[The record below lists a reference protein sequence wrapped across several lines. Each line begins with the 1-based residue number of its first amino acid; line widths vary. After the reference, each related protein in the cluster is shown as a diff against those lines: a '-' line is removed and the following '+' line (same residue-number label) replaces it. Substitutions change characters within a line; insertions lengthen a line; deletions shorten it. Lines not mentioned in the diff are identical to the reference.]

1 MLFNPETKFKTIS
14 IVVKFKAPLKR
25 EIITTRSLLSK
36 LLTRVTSEYPTEIQL
51 NNKLADTYGANLYS
65 YVMKQQNAHIVTIG
79 IDFINDKYL
88 TNESSLLERAA
99 ALLHEV
105 IFNPLLIDGTFSG
118 DKLSIEKQLLEA
130 RFNHVKENKTQRAFL
145 KMMSIMFENSDF
157 KYPSYGIE
165 EDLKRITVNDIK
177 NTYDKMLLDDE
188 IEVLVI
194 GDVPHF
200 DVEEMTHQ
208 YLNFERK
215 NVKIE
220 PIHLEH
226 QETKVV
232 TEPSES
238 EQSKLNIGMHVPVTY
253 GTKEYFAFLILNQI
267 YGGDV
272 SSLLFMNVREK
283 QSLAYQVHSQIDAR
297 LGLLYVI
304 AGVDK
309 AKTTQATDTILYQL
323 ELIERGEFD
332 DNLVTVAKT
341 MLVSHRKELFDRPKG
356 WIESSYAKQSDSIY
370 LSHKE
375 WFEGIESVTKE
386 DVMSL
391 ASNITVDTIY
401 IYGGESFEARV

>member
-238 EQSKLNIGMHVPVTY
+238 EQTKLNIGMHVPVTY

-283 QSLAYQVHSQIDAR
+283 QSLAYQVHSQIDAKNGFMFV
-297 LGLLYVI
+297 LS
-304 AGVDK
+304 GVSIDK
-309 AKTTQATDTILYQL
+309 YEVAKDTI
-323 ELIERGEFD
+323 IKEFEKFQNGQFEED
-332 DNLVTVAKT
+332 KLALAKKVI
-341 MLVSHRKELFDRPKG
+341 LSQRQESHDRPKSM
-356 WIESSYAKQSDSIY
+356 IEILNNNILLDEPMSEESY
-370 LSHKE
+370 L
-375 WFEGIESVTKE
+375 EGIQSVTKS
-386 DVMSL
+386 DVQQL
-391 ASNITVDTIY
+391 AQAVVLDTIY
-401 IYGGESFEARV
+401 ILTKGGND